1 VSGDQNSYMIE
12 LVDQTYNEMIA
23 RYYTYLDTLF
33 YPIVKD
39 RRMPLFSE
47 ELDDREVF
55 LRLQEAQRKAL
66 LVRSGQM
73 EPDMDSILW
82 EEDRDGA
89 RAKYNALA
97 ERYQQELSA

>member
-1 VSGDQNSYMIE
+1 MSDLNTYVIE
-12 LVDQTYNEMIA
+12 LTDQTYNEMIA
-23 RYYTYLDTLF
+23 RYYTYLDTIF

-66 LVRSGQM
+66 LVQSGQLA
-73 EPDMDSILW
+73 PDMDTILW
-82 EEDRDGA
+82 QENRDGA
-89 RAKYNALA
+89 REKYAALA
-97 ERYQQELSA
+97 ERYQQEMTP